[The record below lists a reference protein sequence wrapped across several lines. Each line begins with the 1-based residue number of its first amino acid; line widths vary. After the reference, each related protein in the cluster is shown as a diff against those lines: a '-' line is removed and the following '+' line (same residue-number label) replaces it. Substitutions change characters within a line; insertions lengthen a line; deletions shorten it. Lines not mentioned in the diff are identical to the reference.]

1 MTVSKSV
8 CKTIAVAGRTARSD
22 LSQLI
27 AKRSGN
33 ARKETC
39 RKTLVVLQ
47 HEYVRRETSEFRSHG
62 CLIPVFKRNGNSKI
76 EGFAFGFMK
85 NASSVYRTG
94 TEKSCGSRPVAARAA
109 MV

>member
-76 EGFAFGFMK
+76 EGFALGFRK
-85 NASSVYRTG
+85 AASNV
-94 TEKSCGSRPVAARAA
+94 
-109 MV
+109 